1 MTPSDAASIPGWFWA
16 LVFTALVGMLGLF
29 FHLLLGVIRRELSRL
44 DELPAA
50 VRQVD
55 ERVTHLDKRVTVVET
70 KVHVRDDILSAIEER
85 DRRRI
90 G

>member
-1 MTPSDAASIPGWFWA
+1 MDPAFASQIPAWFWA
-16 LVFTALVGMLGLF
+16 LLFAAFVGMLGLF
-29 FHLLLGVIRRELSRL
+29 WHLLLSVIRRELSRL

-70 KVHVRDDILSAIEER
+70 KVHVRDDIIAALEER
-85 DRRRI
+85 DRRRVL
-90 G
+90 